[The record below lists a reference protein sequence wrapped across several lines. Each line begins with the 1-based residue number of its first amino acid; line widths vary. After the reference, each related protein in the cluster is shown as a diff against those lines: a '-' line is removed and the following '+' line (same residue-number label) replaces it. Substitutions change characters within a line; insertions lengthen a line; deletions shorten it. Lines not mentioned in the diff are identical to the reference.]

1 MKFFTAV
8 VLLFASCIAYPVMA
22 QLPVPYIGYIKGYEN
37 FPSAYVEPRNIDV
50 WLPDDYSTEK
60 KYAVLYMHDGQMLY
74 DSSITWNKQEWGVD
88 ETVGLLLAE
97 NKIKDCIIVGIWN
110 SGANRHAEY
119 LPKKPFELLS
129 KAQQDTLLQDRRGNI
144 VLFPTKQ
151 LHADNYL
158 RFIVTEL
165 KPFIDSAFSTL
176 KDRANTFIAGSSMG
190 GLISLYAICEYPE
203 VFGGAAC
210 LSTHW
215 PGIFTVEKNPYPAAL
230 FTYMKK
236 NLPAPAT
243 HKIYFDYGNKTLDS
257 LYPPLQRRADALM
270 LQKGYTRKNWLTRFF
285 AGADHSENA
294 WRRRL
299 HIPLEFLLGKK

>member
-1 MKFFTAV
+1 MKVFTAA
-8 VLLFASCIAYPVMA
+8 LLLLCSAMSEPAMA

-50 WLPDDYSTEK
+50 WLPDDYSTDK

-97 NKIKDCIIVGIWN
+97 NKIRDCIVVGIWN
-110 SGANRHAEY
+110 SGKNRHADY
-119 LPKKPFELLS
+119 LPQKPLESLP
-129 KAQQDTLLQDRRGNI
+129 KAQQDTLLQARRGNI
-144 VLFPTKQ
+144 ILFHQKK
-151 LHADNYL
+151 LYADNYL

-165 KPFIDSAFSTL
+165 KPFIDSAFSTH
-176 KDRANTFIAGSSMG
+176 KERQHTFIAGSSMG

-210 LSTHW
+210 ISTHW
-215 PGIFTVEKNPYPAAL
+215 PGIFTVENNPYTTAL
-230 FTYMKK
+230 FGYLKK

-270 LQKGYTRKNWLTRFF
+270 LQKGYTRKNWVTRFF
-285 AGADHSENA
+285 DGDDHSEDA
-294 WRRRL
+294 WRSRL
-299 HIPLEFLLGKK
+299 HIPIEFLLGKR